1 LSIRDGWWDEWY
13 DDEFGW
19 AIPSAEGIEDTD
31 RRDDLEAHALYD
43 LIEKQVAPRFYDSE
57 PGQSPTRWIEMLR
70 HTIKEL
76 GPKVLATRMVRD
88 YVQQLYVPA
97 AKSSRLLNSTYE
109 GARQL
114 ATWKHRV
121 RAAWPQV
128 RVDHVEL
135 QGLGDV
141 PQLGTTVGI
150 RAYVTL
156 GELEPG
162 DIDVEALHGPVD
174 SADQIKEAVNVSLKL
189 AETYEGN
196 RHRYEGELKLDR
208 TGPFGY
214 TVRILPKHPMLA
226 SPAELGLAAG
236 PSNPDDPESPDL
248 PAGSEF

>member
-1 LSIRDGWWDEWY
+1 
-13 DDEFGW
+13 
-19 AIPSAEGIEDTD
+19 
-31 RRDDLEAHALYD
+31 
-43 LIEKQVAPRFYDSE
+43 
-57 PGQSPTRWIEMLR
+57 MLR

-88 YVQQLYVPA
+88 YVQRLYVPA
-97 AKSSRLLNSTYE
+97 AHSSRALNATYD
-109 GARQL
+109 GARSL
-114 ATWKHRV
+114 AAWKKKV
-121 RAAWPQV
+121 RAAWPQI

-156 GELEPG
+156 GDLTPGDLTPG
-162 DIDVEALHGPVD
+162 DIDVEALHGRVNLDDEITDPVH
-174 SADQIKEAVNVSLKL
+174 ASLSL

-214 TVRILPKHPMLA
+214 TVRVLPKNEMLA

-236 PSNPDDPESPDL
+236 PSDPEDPETPDL